1 MKQFPFLFFL
11 ISPLFTSVSAVL
23 AQSEGPTHA
32 TFSTFTTGRHSGH
45 VFNVEK
51 ITSTGPCAT
60 VHFIEAFSLGV
71 HTQALVNYEEH
82 ISIPVLQKPFEYI
95 EAINQFGDPVAAVF
109 EWQGKAYESTPCPI
123 VYVVAPLQVLLYEA
137 VRAQPLIN
145 TSNRA
150 HVTSEDPAIA
160 GFVLNQSSW
169 VIIRGIGPSLDRK
182 DSPISDPNI
191 TLHADQYLFDDF
203 NDDLENS
210 ISNDNWQDTL
220 RKDSLK
226 YWQLAPANTLEAAL
240 VTYLS
245 PGSYTAHLRSKEGS
259 GSGIVEVYVAPYV
272 VPPEDG

>member
-1 MKQFPFLFFL
+1 MKQFSFLLLL
-11 ISPLFTSVSAVL
+11 ISPLFTGVSAVP

-45 VFNVEK
+45 IFKVEK
-51 ITSTGPCAT
+51 ITSTGRCAT

-82 ISIPVLQKPFEYI
+82 ISIPII
-95 EAINQFGDPVAAVF
+95 EDEILTIDAINQFGERIDAFFLWNGKWF
-109 EWQGKAYESTPCPI
+109 EQIICPLRLAEPANDFILYQSPGAHPI
-123 VYVVAPLQVLLYEA
+123 V
-137 VRAQPLIN
+137 N
-145 TSNRA
+145 SSNRA
-150 HVTSEDPAIA
+150 HITPDNPAIA
-160 GFVLNQSSW
+160 GIILNEPSW
-169 VIIRGIGPSLDRK
+169 VIIRGTGPSLDPK
-182 DSPISDPNI
+182 ENPISDPSI

-220 RKDSLK
+220 RKDSLE

-245 PGSYTAHLRSKEGS
+245 PGSYTAHLRSKDGS
-259 GSGIVEVYVAPYV
+259 GIGIVEVYVAPYV
-272 VPPEDG
+272 LPPEDG